1 MYECEWW
8 VNRSNQPPA
17 LTGLDKPSFS
27 TYFPNS
33 AAARFLQEVVVELL
47 LRDISTLLEIY
58 LRKMRKSFTRMIF
71 ELEEEDD
78 D

>member
-1 MYECEWW
+1 MTNPPFPYTF
-8 VNRSNQPPA
+8 SN
-17 LTGLDKPSFS
+17 F
-27 TYFPNS
+27 